1 MPFADSD
8 EVRDYIGGVFV
19 DAFADTEVGPKLRAT
34 GLVLGFVLSDPDTV
48 LVVDTAT
55 GTVGDRASMPAPTA
69 TMTMSADIAS
79 AYWQG
84 KVSLPL
90 AMGRRQIKVE
100 GSVAALLKLA
110 PLSTKLMPAYV
121 QRLEDDGRHDLL
133 V

>member
-8 EVRDYIGGVFV
+8 EVRDCIGGVFV
-19 DAFADTEVGPKLRAT
+19 DAFADPEVGPQLRAT
-34 GLVLGFVLSDPDTV
+34 GLALGLVLSEPDTV

-55 GTVGDRASMPAPTA
+55 DTVGDGAAMPEPSA

-90 AMGRRQIKVE
+90 AMARRQIKVQ

-110 PLSTKLMPAYV
+110 PLSTKLMPAYA
-121 QRLEDDGRHDLL
+121 QRLEDDGRDDLL